1 MSNATLSPTPPEEP
15 WLTVTCSSELT
26 AWMAAQGVSLAC
38 TTYQTGKLLLFGR
51 KSDSGLA
58 VFERNFT
65 RCMGL
70 WADGQTLW
78 MSTKYQ
84 LWRLENLLRPGETY
98 QEHDRLYVP
107 KAGITTGHLDTHDVA
122 VESGGRVVFAATHFN
137 CLGTTDERYSFA
149 PLWRPPFI
157 GALAAED
164 RCHLNGLALDDG
176 RCRYVTA
183 VSTTDV
189 KEGWRQQRHDGGVV
203 MEVPGGEVVA
213 RGFSMPHSPRV
224 HRGELWV
231 LNSGTGWFG
240 RVERA
245 AGKFEPVCFCPGY
258 ARGLALVG
266 DYAVVGLS
274 QARERKTF
282 GGLALDAALAEHARE
297 AQCGLQIIDLRTGAV
312 AHWIR
317 FAGIVS
323 ELYDVAVLPGVTRPM
338 AFGFRTEEIERT
350 IAPGDPQGLCA
361 DESEGHD

>member
-1 MSNATLSPTPPEEP
+1 MTRDTDAASPSPEPEEP
-15 WLTVTCSSELT
+15 WLKVTSDPQLT
-26 AWMAAQGVSLAC
+26 QWMAGHDVALAC

-51 KSDSGLA
+51 KPAGELA
-58 VFERNFT
+58 VFERNFQ

-78 MSTKYQ
+78 MSTRYQ
-84 LWRLENLLRPGETY
+84 LWRMENALRPGECY

-107 KAGITTGHLDTHDVA
+107 KLGITTGNLDIHDVA
-122 VESGGRVVFAATHFN
+122 VEAGGRVVFVATGIN
-137 CLGTTDERYSFA
+137 CLGTPDERYSFA

-157 GALAAED
+157 STLAVED
-164 RCHLNGLALDDG
+164 RCHMNGLALENG

-183 VSTTDV
+183 VSETDV
-189 KEGWRQQRHDGGVV
+189 RDGWRERRGDGGVV

-240 RVERA
+240 RVDRA
-245 AGKFEPVCFCPGY
+245 AGKFEPITFCPGY
-258 ARGLALVG
+258 LRGMTLVG

-282 GGLALDAALAEHARE
+282 GGLALDEALSSRGLG
-297 AQCGLQIIDLRTGAV
+297 AQCGIQIIDLRSGKV

-317 FAGIVS
+317 IEGMVS
-323 ELYDVAVLPGVTRPM
+323 ELYDVAVLPGVARPM
-338 AFGFRTEEIERT
+338 AFAFRTEEIART
-350 IAPGDPQGLCA
+350 LMLGDEVEL
-361 DESEGHD
+361 